1 MNLMIAHLTI
11 LWIAAIL
18 LFVPPLTCALGT
30 MKALVPALT
39 PPALLSVCCV
49 TACVL
54 VSAVF
59 AFIIKRIGLQ
69 VRPYL
74 PGPFQALVI
83 VLFAA
88 CVTFPRLI
96 ALGPDMPLAV
106 YDDNWH
112 YQKMVSIFSSFPDVS
127 HYLFPEFKLSYYFYG
142 YIIPAALYSLKSTIN
157 LKIIWV
163 SYLFVVVLSLYMLI
177 LTCFNTLLPRT
188 HSARTLFALMITF
201 LGGLHEWPCLAAA
214 VLKGQPNWHTEW
226 WAQGIGLDLQVS
238 SLYTACFWAPQ
249 HICGLAVFAL
259 IVLLLNTSHRT
270 WIYLFCGLLAGIQ
283 AGFSAYVALATVIYV
298 VLSLIRPAAGSFR
311 TRLINGVCF
320 GAGCILTVLPIAS
333 CLIGRQDSLAFAP
346 RFSLIAEYLLF
357 LFVEF
362 GVLLILLVMYYIGR
376 GNRSDKQTL
385 FLVDSVFI
393 IGLFILLFCVKS
405 SGFNVL
411 SYRMLLPVQVLLGLY
426 AVLQLEHMKHRK
438 SALKT
443 VVIALLGIQLTGFA
457 PEMLAMAKKHYDI
470 RTGTARLPKAVV
482 AINQT
487 RALND
492 CIAIPY
498 TAELNS
504 AWRFNTLINN
514 MFRQKNIDKRYFC
527 NTTLDPNNL
536 VYLNSEDSKRL
547 RSACA
552 AAHNAESRAA
562 PEPSASDER

>member
-1 MNLMIAHLTI
+1 MIAHLTI

-30 MKALVPALT
+30 IKALVPALT
-39 PPALLSVCCV
+39 PPELLSVCCV
-49 TACVL
+49 AACVL

-59 AFIIKRIGLQ
+59 AFIIKRTGLQ
-69 VRPYL
+69 LRPYL
-74 PGPFQALVI
+74 PSRFQTLVI

-112 YQKMVSIFSSFPDVS
+112 YQKMVSIFSTFPDVS

-142 YIIPAALYSLKSTIN
+142 YIIPAAAYSMKSSIN

-163 SYLFVVVLSLYMLI
+163 SYLFVAVLSLYMLI
-177 LTCFNTLLPRT
+177 MTCFNTLLPRT

-214 VLKGQPNWHTEW
+214 VFKGQSNWHTEW

-259 IVLLLNTSHRT
+259 IVLLLNTSHRR
-270 WIYLFCGLLAGIQ
+270 WIYLMCGLLAGIQ
-283 AGFSAYVALATVIYV
+283 AGFSAYVALATGIYV
-298 VLSLIRPAAGSFR
+298 VLSLIHPASGSFR
-311 TRLINGVCF
+311 SRLINGLCF
-320 GAGCILTVLPIAS
+320 GAGCIVTVLPIAG
-333 CLIGRQDSLAFAP
+333 CFIGRQDSLVFAP
-346 RFSLIAEYLLF
+346 RFSLIAEYVLF

-362 GVLLILLVMYYIGR
+362 GVVLILLVMGCIGWR
-376 GNRSDKQTL
+376 NRSHKRAP
-385 FLVDSVFI
+385 FFVDTVFI
-393 IGLFILLFCVKS
+393 ILMVVLLFCLKS

-426 AVLQLEHMKHRK
+426 AVLQLEHMKYRK
-438 SALKT
+438 GALKT
-443 VVIALLGIQLTGFA
+443 VVIAMLSIQLTGFA
-457 PEMLAMAKKHYDI
+457 PEMIAMAKKHYDVQI
-470 RTGTARLPKAVV
+470 GTARLPKAVI

-487 RALND
+487 RALTD
-492 CIAIPY
+492 CIAIPS
-498 TAELNS
+498 ASELNS

-514 MFRQKNIDKRYFC
+514 MFRRKNIDKRYFC
-527 NTTLDPNNL
+527 NNTLDPNNL
-536 VYLNSEDSKRL
+536 VYLNSEDTKLL
-547 RSACA
+547 RTACTA
-552 AAHNAESRAA
+552 ARKAESHTA
-562 PEPSASDER
+562 PEPSASDQKINY